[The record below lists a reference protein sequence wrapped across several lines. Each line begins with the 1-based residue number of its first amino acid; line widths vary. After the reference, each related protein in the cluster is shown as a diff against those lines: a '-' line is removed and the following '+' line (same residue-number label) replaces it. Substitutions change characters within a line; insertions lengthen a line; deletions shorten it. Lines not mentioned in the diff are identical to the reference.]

1 MPYEDY
7 FRLKSE
13 LAKIDRKD
21 FPISDPLLLDFEST
35 SPLALI
41 MGEYL
46 TLDSNYKLARAA
58 NPGVPP
64 GPWPLYME
72 KGRSDTQAFGE
83 KRTMVL
89 FMGGYWAETK
99 VFTGTPTLGQALE
112 VADISFA
119 GGTRSGLQAHA
130 AGTNPVIGYVTKL
143 AADNGGWLQFQS
155 SLY

>member
-7 FRLKSE
+7 FKLKTP
-13 LAKIDRKD
+13 LAEITRMD

-41 MGEYL
+41 IGEFL

-64 GPWPLYME
+64 GPWALFME
-72 KGRSDTQAFGE
+72 KGRSDTQALGD
-83 KRTMVL
+83 KKTMVL
-89 FMGGYWAETK
+89 FKGGYWAETK
-99 VFTGTPTLGQALE
+99 VFTGTPTLGAKLE
-112 VADISFA
+112 VADLTFA
-119 GGTRSGLQAHA
+119 GGTRSGLQTHA
-130 AGTNPVIGYVTKL
+130 GGANPVIGYVTKL

-155 SLY
+155 ALY